1 MFQVAETKD
10 GSRTLI
16 NTALNQSFHSMHG
29 ALQESEHVFIKQGF
43 HYFLSRFA
51 PSRLRIFEMG
61 YGTGL
66 NAMLTY
72 LSAKSSCIEVTYTAV
87 EAFPVGLDTARVLNY
102 STIPGLSPELVEKFH
117 LFDSNGVALPD
128 KDFKIRMYNTLFD
141 QVTVAPETIDV
152 VYYDAFSPG
161 AQPELWTSEALKK
174 CFDMLNKPGVWV
186 TYSSKGDVRR
196 ALTSV
201 GFLVE
206 KIPGPAG
213 KREMLRA
220 LKL

>member
-10 GSRTLI
+10 GSHTLI
-16 NTALNQSFHSMHG
+16 NIALNQSYHSMYG
-29 ALQESEHVFIKQGF
+29 ALQESVHVFIKQGF

-72 LSAKSSCIEVTYTAV
+72 LSAKSSGIEVMYTTA
-87 EAFPVGLDTARVLNY
+87 EAFPVGIDTARGLNY
-102 STIPGLSPELVEKFH
+102 STIPGLSPEIVEKFH
-117 LFDSNGVALPD
+117 LFDSDGVAQPD
-128 KDFKIRMYNTLFD
+128 EDFKIRMYKLLFE
-141 QVTVAPETIDV
+141 QISIAPETIDV

-196 ALTSV
+196 ALASV
-201 GFLVE
+201 GFMVE